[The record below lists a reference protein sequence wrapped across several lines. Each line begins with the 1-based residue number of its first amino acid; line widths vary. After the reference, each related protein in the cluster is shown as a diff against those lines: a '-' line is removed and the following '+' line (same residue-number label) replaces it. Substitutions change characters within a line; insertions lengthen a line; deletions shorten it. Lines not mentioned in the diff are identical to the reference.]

1 MMTRI
6 LTLAIG
12 ALLAACGNGENGA
25 PTLVA
30 PSAAVAARQLAQ
42 EPAGAI
48 GVLAAKEKGPA
59 EAVTVT
65 GRLASSVQGLAVFT
79 LMDLAIPYCGET
91 NPEDHC
97 KTPWDYCCET
107 AETRTKNALVVEARG
122 ADGKPLATPGLGLRL
137 LDRVAV
143 TGRLTKDEHGN
154 FTLLATG
161 WYRQQRPELPGDLR
175 WPQ

>member
-1 MMTRI
+1 MTNWI
-6 LTLAIG
+6 TTLSVG
-12 ALLAACGNGENGA
+12 VLLAACGGGGNGA
-25 PTLVA
+25 PIPVA
-30 PSAAVAARQLAQ
+30 PSAAVAALQLAQ

-59 EAVTVT
+59 AAAVVT
-65 GRLASSVQGLAVFT
+65 GRLASSVQGLAAFT

-107 AETRTKNALVVEARG
+107 AETRTKNSLVVEARDAG
-122 ADGKPLATPGLGLRL
+122 GKPLATPGLGLRL
-137 LDRVAV
+137 LDRVVV